1 MSLDMNSI
9 IVIIGAVL
17 GLSAFILALLSNE
30 EPILTWIR
38 RWKWIFVG
46 IVGAA
51 CFVMALVLIV
61 GRVFFH
67 VSLAQLTQIVI
78 VTAVIFALVFLVVL
92 LVAILAIIFRIL
104 YELLGYVVGSIACI
118 GLLFGVGYLLSLILS
133 EPALDLHPILSPI
146 LDPFFEFFG
155 R

>member
-46 IVGAA
+46 IVWAV
-51 CFVMALVLIV
+51 FPILVIVLAV

-67 VSLAQLTQIVI
+67 VAIAQLTQIVT
-78 VTAVIFALVFLVVL
+78 VTLLIFALGFLVVL
-92 LVAILAIIFRIL
+92 LVAILAIIFRTL
-104 YELLGYVVGSIACI
+104 YELLGYVLGSFASVV
-118 GLLFGVGYLLSLILS
+118 LLILWGYLFSLILS
-133 EPALDLHPILSPI
+133 EPALDLRPILSPI
-146 LDPFFEFFG
+146 LDPIFEFFG